1 MIMSIPNDNPEK
13 TWETILNLDRSGVG
27 EICRCWVALDRK
39 VERLQNGLKKPEER
53 AAALRV
59 LLLLQDEELKKTL
72 FAELVD
78 LASSAHKDIGLCRT
92 VIKSIRLD
100 WVRSNIMAA
109 MSSVLKKLA
118 DQPDWEEE
126 AYQRYAELLAEID
139 QTLLL
144 KHVEA
149 AVVHA
154 NEGVREIGHDFD
166 FHGQFA
172 ENS

>member
-1 MIMSIPNDNPEK
+1 
-13 TWETILNLDRSGVG
+13 
-27 EICRCWVALDRK
+27 
-39 VERLQNGLKKPEER
+39 
-53 AAALRV
+53 
-59 LLLLQDEELKKTL
+59 
-72 FAELVD
+72 LVD